1 MDPEAVLDLA
11 RRRAD
16 EAEVYVSDSEET
28 PVAFEANRLK
38 LLQTRHIRGMG
49 LRVIKDGRL
58 GFAASTRP
66 GERDALVDMALEV
79 AAFGAEARFHLPPP
93 AAYPAV
99 EAFDPATAAVPL
111 AEMVALGQGLIDGV
125 LAAAPELV
133 CDAGVRRTVQRV
145 RILNSAGTDVS
156 YQRTVFRVGVT
167 GERVRDTDML
177 WVGDEEVSTR
187 PIRDVSRILQHTLTQ
202 LERARENVPMRSGE
216 LPVIFT
222 PDGVASALLAPLLVA
237 FSGKIVLQGASPLG
251 ESLGAQVYDE
261 RLTIVDDPLLPW
273 RPSSR
278 PCDDEGVPSR
288 RNLLVERGVVRTF
301 LYDLQTAGMA
311 GRESTASAQRGF
323 ASQPS
328 IGATAVVIEPGE
340 HRFEDL
346 VAGIDEGLVVE
357 HVIGAAQGNVLGG
370 EFGGNV
376 VLGYKVER
384 GRIVGRVKNTVI
396 AGNVHQ
402 LFKRLGALGNDA
414 RWVGAGLYTP
424 SILFERVSV
433 ATSGEGAARG

>member
-1 MDPEAVLDLA
+1 MDPEAVLDRA
-11 RRRAD
+11 RRHAD
-16 EAEVYVSDSEET
+16 EAEVYVSETEET

-38 LLQTRHIRGMG
+38 LLQTRHMRGVG
-49 LRVIKDGRL
+49 LRVIKNGRI
-58 GFAASTRP
+58 GFAASTRVDDA
-66 GERDALVDMALEV
+66 DALVEMALEV
-79 AAFGAEARFHLPPP
+79 AAFGAEARFHLP
-93 AAYPAV
+93 AMGEYPAV
-99 EAFDPATAAVPL
+99 EVFDAATMEVPL
-111 AEMVALGQGLIDGV
+111 TEMVALGQGLIDGV
-125 LAAAPELV
+125 LAAAPDLV

-156 YQRTVFRVGVT
+156 YRRTVFRVGVT
-167 GERVRDTDML
+167 GERVRGTDML
-177 WVGDEEVSTR
+177 WVGDEEVSAR
-187 PIRDVSRILQHTLTQ
+187 PIRDTSRVLQRTLTQ
-202 LERARENVPMRSGE
+202 LEWARENVSVRGGE

-222 PDGVASALLAPLLVA
+222 PDGVGSVLLAPLMVA

-261 RLTIVDDPLLPW
+261 RLTIADDPLHPW
-273 RPSSR
+273 RPGSR
-278 PCDDEGVPSR
+278 PCDDEGVPAR
-288 RNLLVERGVVRTF
+288 RNVLVERGVVRTF

-311 GRESTASAQRGF
+311 GRESTASALRGF

-328 IGATAVVIEPGE
+328 IGATAVMIEPGE

-376 VLGYKVER
+376 VLGYKVEH

-402 LFKRLGALGNDA
+402 LFRRIGALGNDA

-433 ATSGEGAARG
+433 ATAEEGGARG